1 MRQAK
6 TARRMSGSA
15 PFLPLCLL
23 PERPRQRSGEDQKGR
38 RWKANGSGEE
48 RGGSR
53 VVMVVVVVV
62 EGDKTVAPGAP
73 SLVSYTTGTLPN
85 ILQFP
90 SADEK

>member
-6 TARRMSGSA
+6 TARGMSGSA

-23 PERPRQRSGEDQKGR
+23 PERPWQRSGEDQKGR

-48 RGGSR
+48 RKGGSR
-53 VVMVVVVVV
+53 VVVLV
-62 EGDKTVAPGAP
+62 EGDKTVVPGAP

>member
-1 MRQAK
+1 MRRAK

-23 PERPRQRSGEDQKGR
+23 PERPWQRSGEDQKGR
-38 RWKANGSGEE
+38 RWKANGSGEQ
-48 RGGSR
+48 RGGSG
-53 VVMVVVVVV
+53 VVVVV